1 MRRLAIEGAWAIDLR
16 PHHDERGT
24 FVEWFAHDEVS
35 AVLGAPMPV
44 ALAGVSISRKGVVR
58 GVHFVETPP
67 GQVRYV
73 TCVAGEVRDFVV
85 DVREGS
91 PTFGRWDSVLLGP
104 DHWRA
109 VHLAEGLGH
118 AFTAL
123 TDRAT
128 VLYLCS
134 APYRPE
140 RERTVHPFDPELAL
154 PWPAGTERS
163 LSARDRQAP
172 TLALA
177 QRRGLLPAWSA
188 GEARTGASVR
198 DGPPPMPVPTD
209 HRTAPLTDPTRRPS

>member
-1 MRRLAIEGAWAIDLR
+1 MRRLAVDGAWEIDLR

-24 FVEWFAHDEVS
+24 FVEWYSDDEL
-35 AVLGAPMPV
+35 AAALGAPMPV
-44 ALAGVSISRKGVVR
+44 ALGAVSISRKGVVR

-67 GQVRYV
+67 GQARYV

-91 PTFGRWDSVLLGP
+91 PTFGRWDSVRLGP
-104 DHWRA
+104 DRWRA

-134 APYRPE
+134 APYRPG
-140 RERTVHPFDPELAL
+140 RERTVHPLDPELAL
-154 PWPAGTERS
+154 PWPAGAERT
-163 LSARDRQAP
+163 LSVRDREAP
-172 TLALA
+172 TLAEA
-177 QRRGLLPAWSA
+177 RRRGLLPAWSA
-188 GEARTGASVR
+188 TPPRSTAATPA
-198 DGPPPMPVPTD
+198 GPPPRPAPPT
-209 HRTAPLTDPTRRPS
+209 A